1 MYNRE
6 FSAGTASLLKGR
18 KRCCPST
25 PATRKNA
32 PTRTTSHGDDAAAP
46 SGFRALPAKI
56 TSSFAPAHRRAPGSR
71 QKKKPESL
79 KKQRGQAHAKQR
91 QRSRLWRRLQ
101 PIEATK
107 PPAACRSEP
116 RTRARLVGAEQRH
129 QLATARREAP
139 SSNSPIRPRFAGIRV
154 EFWQSPSGGSN
165 AMTSQDN
172 GEPELWGRYGC
183 IRGSRCCGGR
193 AEADRDKSNQLDR
206 DLHNLRRNS
215 FNAG

>member
-1 MYNRE
+1 
-6 FSAGTASLLKGR
+6 
-18 KRCCPST
+18 
-25 PATRKNA
+25 
-32 PTRTTSHGDDAAAP
+32 
-46 SGFRALPAKI
+46 
-56 TSSFAPAHRRAPGSR
+56 
-71 QKKKPESL
+71 
-79 KKQRGQAHAKQR
+79 

-154 EFWQSPSGGSN
+154 EFWQSPSGGLN

-172 GEPELWGRYGC
+172 GEPELWGRNGC
-183 IRGSRCCGGR
+183 IRGSRCCGGGGGGGR
-193 AEADRDKSNQLDR
+193 AEGKQRDR
-206 DLHNLRRNS
+206 
-215 FNAG
+215 